1 MKTAKDILNF
11 CNDAVFYDHKKIGT
25 TAELSQV
32 RKCIINRFYKTIPH
46 TKIIICFSIIDDII
60 LNICSNEIEHILE
73 NIHVLRENIIY
84 MPSGEKTINDE
95 QQKIDDD

>member
-11 CNDAVFYDHKKIGT
+11 CNDAVFYDYKKIEII
-25 TAELSQV
+25 AEMSQV

-46 TKIIICFSIIDDII
+46 TRIIICLSIIDIV
-60 LNICSNEIEHILE
+60 LKICSNEIEHILE

-84 MPSGEKTINDE
+84 MLSGEKTINDE
-95 QQKIDDD
+95 QQKIDDE